1 MSYAQ
6 VRAVALVGMVGQVV
20 VVESDV
26 AKGLPSLVL
35 TGLPDAALS
44 QARDRVRAA
53 VVNSGEA
60 WPQRRLT
67 VNLLPAH
74 LPKHGSSFDLAIA
87 ASLLAAA
94 GVIPAEPLREAV
106 LIGELGLD
114 GAVRPVRG
122 VLPAVLAAM
131 REGLRYAV
139 VPVANAA
146 EAALVPGIVVQAT
159 DTLLRLI
166 GFLRCDGLLLDPPGV
181 TLPAP
186 PDGPDLADVL
196 GQDRGRRAVELAAA
210 GGHNL
215 ALFGPPGAG
224 KTMLAQRLPTLLPAL
239 SDEAALEVT
248 AVHSLSG
255 TLPADSPLIRRPPF
269 QAPHHTASVAALV
282 GGGSG
287 IGRPGALSRAH
298 QGVLF
303 MDEAPEFSP
312 GALEALRQPLEEGV
326 VRISRARA
334 ETVYPARVQLVL
346 AANPCPCAR
355 PGGDSHCECSPVAR
369 RRYLSRLSGP
379 LLDRID
385 LQVALT
391 PARPAAVL
399 GEEAGESS
407 VAVAARV
414 ATARA
419 AAAERW
425 NATNAGVPARTL
437 RDARFRL
444 AREAA
449 APLAKDLDRGLI
461 SARGHNRVLRVAW
474 TMSDLDGRA
483 FPDLNDVC
491 EALELRRG
499 IR

>member
-1 MSYAQ
+1 MGYAQ

-196 GQDRGRRAVELAAA
+196 GQDRGRRAVEPAAA

-239 SDEAALEVT
+239 SDEAALE
-248 AVHSLSG
+248 
-255 TLPADSPLIRRPPF
+255 
-269 QAPHHTASVAALV
+269 
-282 GGGSG
+282 
-287 IGRPGALSRAH
+287 
-298 QGVLF
+298 
-303 MDEAPEFSP
+303 
-312 GALEALRQPLEEGV
+312 
-326 VRISRARA
+326 
-334 ETVYPARVQLVL
+334 
-346 AANPCPCAR
+346 
-355 PGGDSHCECSPVAR
+355 
-369 RRYLSRLSGP
+369 
-379 LLDRID
+379 
-385 LQVALT
+385 
-391 PARPAAVL
+391 
-399 GEEAGESS
+399 
-407 VAVAARV
+407 
-414 ATARA
+414 
-419 AAAERW
+419 
-425 NATNAGVPARTL
+425 
-437 RDARFRL
+437 
-444 AREAA
+444 
-449 APLAKDLDRGLI
+449 
-461 SARGHNRVLRVAW
+461 
-474 TMSDLDGRA
+474 
-483 FPDLNDVC
+483 
-491 EALELRRG
+491 
-499 IR
+499 